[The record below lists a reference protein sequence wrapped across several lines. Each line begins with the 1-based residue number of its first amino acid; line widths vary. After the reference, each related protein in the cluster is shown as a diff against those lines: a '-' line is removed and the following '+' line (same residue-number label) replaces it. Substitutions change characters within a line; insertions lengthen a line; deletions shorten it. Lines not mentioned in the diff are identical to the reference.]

1 MTQDSNEEPNIHKD
15 DTEEIYVGEIIDD
28 DNQPTVPREP
38 STAELR
44 ASDPPLERKA
54 PEDES
59 ILYQI
64 DHNAETLVENQHARD
79 TDVPFDLP
87 IEPDSDGNAPDEVE
101 AVGNKWV
108 TMPNQPIPG
117 EATLPGSGGLD
128 PNPDMTVPHQANTV
142 QSMRPVAAPQP
153 QPQQHQ
159 QFQRPADQA
168 RRPQMIPPAPQPSAD
183 RSVPNRQ
190 ALPPKTRR
198 RKKNFGCVAIFLG
211 IFLTLC
217 GGVTLISLV
226 LGAWAYA
233 QVGDL
238 LNEKLEGF
246 DRYQTFQSTF
256 IFDRNGEPLY
266 EVFNEGRRTNV
277 GLDDMPQYLI
287 DATIAIEDDSFYD
300 NIGID
305 IGATFIALMQ
315 YAGASPDENTPGG
328 STITQQL
335 VRNVLFDPEYRA
347 ERSAQRKA
355 EEIMLSI
362 ALTTRESKDDI
373 LELYLN
379 EIYYGNLAYGAQAA
393 SQIFF
398 GKDVGAL
405 TLGEAALLAGLPQ
418 APAELDP
425 LSPDPD
431 VQAAVYRRWQQ
442 VLTEMM
448 EEGYITQA
456 ERDAAIAEGLRFAP
470 ADIDLRAPHFTV
482 FAQRELEDLMLEL
495 GYSPED
501 IARGGLQVY
510 TTVDL
515 RTNDMAQQIAAE
527 QVAGIPASQNVSNG
541 AVIVIK
547 PLTGEIIAM
556 VGSIDYNN
564 DAIDGRV
571 NVTNR
576 PRQPG
581 STMKPF
587 TYASAIE
594 LGFSPGDVIWDT
606 AVSIPIPGQPDYVP
620 GNYDRGVHG
629 PMLMRYALANSYNIP
644 AVQVMRYVGVDYLLA
659 VMERFGVETL
669 GRDSSRYGISLTL
682 GGGEVTLLELSR
694 AYAVFAN
701 QGSLVD
707 TTSIL
712 CVMDGENNIIYEYEN
727 GCPPA
732 GTHTPQTVSRTGFG
746 QQVLDPRVA
755 YLITDILNDNNARST
770 EMGSNSQLLTPGIDT
785 SVKTGTT
792 NDYKDNWTIG
802 YTRNLVV
809 GVWVGNNNGDPMIN
823 TSGLTGAAPIWNRV
837 VNGIYST
844 PNLLDEFY
852 VDGQLLPDK
861 PAAPGGMSSRRICNV
876 RIMIDPV
883 TSCPGTVAEWF
894 LDTPASLPDGAGN
907 LVPQQVA
914 QQPQNVIPTSGSY
927 VQLVEPGVYRT
938 VVMPLDAGVASA
950 IQFQVAP
957 GEPVPPPP
965 RYCRVPVELIG
976 STPGVQELLFIAPP
990 SSPRDAVEAERYA
1003 QSRGLAF
1010 LPTIDCT
1017 PELLTAPS
1025 YGPTVVTAVI
1035 TSPQANQIVSGS
1047 VPILGTAQFTP
1058 EQALYYKLDII
1069 GGQWVDWTTM
1079 QDVAYQSVVNGQL
1092 GILPVLPPGSYRI
1105 RLVIVGNDGN
1115 HLQAPF
1121 EVPITVP

>member
-1 MTQDSNEEPNIHKD
+1 MTHDPNEEPNQHEEEPNIHKE
-15 DTEEIYVGEIIDD
+15 DTEELILGEVVD
-28 DNQPTVPREP
+28 DNDVTVPRDLTTE
-38 STAELR
+38 EIR
-44 ASDPPLERKA
+44 ATDPPLGTMV
-54 PEDES
+54 D
-59 ILYQI
+59 L
-64 DHNAETLVENQHARD
+64 DAETLVDANYTTD
-79 TDVPFDLP
+79 TDVPFHLP
-87 IEPDSDGNAPDEVE
+87 KEPDAEDEAE
-101 AVGNKWV
+101 QSAESIGNKWV
-108 TMPNQPIPG
+108 TMPHQPVSAEP
-117 EATLPGSGGLD
+117 TLPGSGGLD
-128 PNPDMTVPHQANTV
+128 PNPDMTVSHQANTV
-142 QSMRPVAAPQP
+142 QHMPPVSAPLPQEHQP
-153 QPQQHQ
+153 
-159 QFQRPADQA
+159 FQRPADQP
-168 RRPQMIPPAPQPSAD
+168 RRPAMIPPAPSPNVRDQ
-183 RSVPNRQ
+183 SVPHRQ

-198 RKKNFGCVAIFLG
+198 RRTNLGCVAVFLG
-211 IFLTLC
+211 IFVTLC
-217 GGVTLISLV
+217 GGMTLISLV

-256 IFDRNGEPLY
+256 IYDRNGEPLY

-277 GLDDMPQYLI
+277 DLQEMPQYLI
-287 DATIAIEDDSFYD
+287 DATIAIEDDSFYN

-305 IGATFIALMQ
+305 IGATLVAFLQ
-315 YAGASPDENTPGG
+315 YLGASPDENTPGG

-347 ERSAQRKA
+347 ERSPQRKA
-355 EEIMLSI
+355 EEIMLAI
-362 ALTTRESKDDI
+362 ALTARKSKDDI

-398 GKDVGAL
+398 GKDVGDL

-425 LSPDPD
+425 LNPDPD
-431 VQAAVYRRWQQ
+431 IQAAVFRRWQQ
-442 VLTEMM
+442 VLNEMV
-448 EEGYITQA
+448 EEGYITAA

-482 FAQRELEDLMLEL
+482 YAQRELEELMLEL

-515 RTNDMAQQIAAE
+515 RTNDMVQQI
-527 QVAGIPASQNVSNG
+527 VANQIASIPASQNVSNG
-541 AVIVIK
+541 AAIVIK

-587 TYASAIE
+587 TYASAVE

-606 AVSIPIPGQPDYVP
+606 RIRIPIPGQPDYEPV
-620 GNYDRGVHG
+620 NYDLGVHG
-629 PMLMRYALANSYNIP
+629 PMRMRYALANSYNIP
-644 AVQVMRYVGVDYLLA
+644 AVQVMRFVGVDYLLA
-659 VMERFGVETL
+659 FMERFGVQTL
-669 GRDSSRYGISLTL
+669 GRDASRYGISLTL

-694 AYAVFAN
+694 AYGVFAN
-701 QGSLVD
+701 QGVLVD
-707 TTSIL
+707 TTAIL
-712 CVMDGENNIIYEYEN
+712 CVMDNTNRIIYEYEN
-727 GCPPA
+727 GCPSTGIRTTA
-732 GTHTPQTVSRTGFG
+732 TISRTGFG
-746 QQVLDPRVA
+746 QPVLDPRIA
-755 YLITDILNDNNARST
+755 YLITDILNDNDARST
-770 EMGSNSQLLTPGIDT
+770 EMGSNSQLYTPGVDT

-792 NDYKDNWTIG
+792 NDFKDNWTIG

-809 GVWVGNNNGDPMIN
+809 GVWVGNNNGDPMRN
-823 TSGLTGAAPIWNRV
+823 TTGLSGAAPIWNRV
-837 VNGIYST
+837 VNGIYGNST
-844 PNLLDEFY
+844 LLSEFY

-861 PAAPGGMSSRRICNV
+861 PAPPAGMSQRRICNV

-883 TSCPGTVAEWF
+883 TTCPGTVVEWF
-894 LDTPASLPDGAGN
+894 LDTPPSLPDGAGN
-907 LVPQQVA
+907 LIPQQA
-914 QQPQNVIPTSGSY
+914 PQQPQDVIPTSGSY

-938 VVMPLDAGVASA
+938 VVMPLDPAIASA
-950 IQFQVAP
+950 IQFQVPP

-990 SSPRDAVEAERYA
+990 ANPRDAVEAERYA

-1017 PELLTAPS
+1017 PELLNAPA

-1035 TSPQANQIVSGS
+1035 TSPSPGQIVSGS
-1047 VPILGTAQFTP
+1047 IPILGTAQFTP

-1069 GGQWVDWTTM
+1069 GGQWADWTTI
-1079 QDVAYQSVVNGQL
+1079 QEVSYQSVVNGQL
-1092 GILPVLPPGSYRI
+1092 GTLPVLPPGNYRL

-1115 HLQAPF
+1115 HLQAPY